1 MSYTPSHQE
10 YCECDEMKCDPDKY
24 LYESESGSDDGK
36 TNNEE
41 EKARK
46 RADAAKNALSSEYSL
61 TSTILMEVLLTQ
73 CHCINCPL
81 KNASWFTNK
90 FALMNLGGGGG
101 GVPEMLLTKA
111 DNLKEAKVFYI
122 NPSFGGSSKS
132 EFDFNERFEFKD
144 CKEYKVEG
152 NHEAQVR

>member
-10 YCECDEMKCDPDKY
+10 YCECDEIKCDPDKY

-36 TNNEE
+36 TNNED

-46 RADAAKNALSSEYSL
+46 RADMVKNTLSSEYSL

-81 KNASWFTNK
+81 KNACKFT
-90 FALMNLGGGGG
+90 FPLI
-101 GVPEMLLTKA
+101 
-111 DNLKEAKVFYI
+111 Y
-122 NPSFGGSSKS
+122 
-132 EFDFNERFEFKD
+132 
-144 CKEYKVEG
+144 
-152 NHEAQVR
+152 